1 MKISKYLLAFSFL
14 LSIGFSQVCC
24 SLVGSVNNS
33 SSVNSWETQWPSLL
47 DFNRKPNWIIGSTFG
62 KPYNGELNIQYGF
75 INTTF
80 TEFSNYIFPKTV
92 VFINGSLNI
101 SNISENI
108 SFEQTE
114 SYINQ
119 LNLDLGFRYLI
130 SHNWGHINGTF
141 HLPLNTKYSN
151 DDFLFK
157 TKAVSSISGTWIKPF
172 LISTTT
178 INQRLSLQLSV
189 SKNLKED
196 PQVYIDDIY
205 NFTISSPFELF
216 SQFSLNPNI
225 NTNYY
230 KLLAP
235 LSPYE
240 SERRDRWLGVISIGF
255 DITPLNTKINWLH
268 INGYIPITF
277 WASEIGFPDGTQ
289 PTPSFSITMVKK
301 FNK

>member
-1 MKISKYLLAFSFL
+1 MKITKSILGVSII
-14 LSIGFSQVCC
+14 LSIGFAQVCC
-24 SLVGSVNNS
+24 SLVGSVNSN

-62 KPYNGELNIQYGF
+62 KPYNVGQNIQYGF

-92 VFINGSLNI
+92 GFIDGSLNI

-108 SFEQTE
+108 SFEQSET
-114 SYINQ
+114 YINQ

-130 SHNWGHINGTF
+130 SHKWGHLNGIL

-172 LISTTT
+172 LISTST
-178 INQRLSLQLSV
+178 INRRLSLQLSV

-196 PQVYIDDIY
+196 PQVYIDDNY
-205 NFTISSPFELF
+205 NLNVSTSFNVFSNLSIS
-216 SQFSLNPNI
+216 PNI

-235 LSPYE
+235 LSPYD
-240 SERRDRWLGVISIGF
+240 SERQERWLEIIAAGF
-255 DITPLNTKINWLH
+255 DITPINKLNWLH
-268 INGYIPITF
+268 FGGSIPLIF

-289 PTPSFSITMVKK
+289 PTPSFSITMVRKI
-301 FNK
+301 NK

>member
-1 MKISKYLLAFSFL
+1 MKISKYLFAISFI
-14 LSIGFSQVCC
+14 LSVGFTQVCC
-24 SLVGSVNNS
+24 SLVGSVNSN

-62 KPYNGELNIQYGF
+62 KPYNGAQNIQYGF

-80 TEFSNYIFPKTV
+80 TEYSNYIFPKTV
-92 VFINGSLNI
+92 GFIDGSLNI

-108 SFEQTE
+108 SFEQSET
-114 SYINQ
+114 YINQ

-130 SHNWGHINGTF
+130 SHKWGHLNGIL

-172 LISTTT
+172 LISTST

-196 PQVYIDDIY
+196 PLVYIDDNY
-205 NFTISSPFELF
+205 NLNVSTSFNVFSNLSIS
-216 SQFSLNPNI
+216 PNI

-235 LSPYE
+235 LSPYD
-240 SERRDRWLGVISIGF
+240 SERQERWLGIIAAGF
-255 DITPLNTKINWLH
+255 DMTPINKLNWLH
-268 INGYIPITF
+268 FGGSIPLIF

-289 PTPSFSITMVKK
+289 PTPSFSITMVRKI
-301 FNK
+301 NK